1 MAKRQRRQLVKAKE
15 GHPAG
20 EIGLLAVVA
29 LQAAYDGDAD
39 AFEDLK
45 ALLLAVTTNETTGP
59 HRGGIRAVNK
69 W

>member
-1 MAKRQRRQLVKAKE
+1 MAKRQRRQLALTKE
-15 GHPAG
+15 GTPG
-20 EIGLLAVVA
+20 LYGLLLAVTY
-29 LQAAYDGDAD
+29 QAKLDNDAD

-59 HRGGIRAVNK
+59 HRGGVRAIQR